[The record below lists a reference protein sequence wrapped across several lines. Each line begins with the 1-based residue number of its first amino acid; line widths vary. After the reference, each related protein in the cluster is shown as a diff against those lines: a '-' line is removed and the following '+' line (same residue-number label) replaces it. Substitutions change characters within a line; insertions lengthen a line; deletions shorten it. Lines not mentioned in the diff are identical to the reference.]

1 MLRNHYNTK
10 YPIGRNNRMV
20 VVVMVEPLS
29 SEGEVEAERGDGDTV
44 FAPCLAP
51 AAVLP
56 CFLLLQFL
64 VCYWFRASQQLQWEC
79 EVADDAA
86 SILM

>member
-1 MLRNHYNTK
+1 M
-10 YPIGRNNRMV
+10 
-20 VVVMVEPLS
+20 VVMVVAEASLRSLS
-29 SEGEVEAERGDGDTV
+29 GGRVEAERGDGDTV

-79 EVADDAA
+79 EVAADAAA
-86 SILM
+86 SIFPGPTLLHP

>member
-1 MLRNHYNTK
+1 MVVMML
-10 YPIGRNNRMV
+10 V
-20 VVVMVEPLS
+20 VVVASPRSLS
-29 SEGEVEAERGDGDTV
+29 QGRVEAERGDGDTV

-64 VCYWFRASQQLQWEC
+64 VCY
-79 EVADDAA
+79 
-86 SILM
+86 